1 MASLAAK
8 GPLVQDSEEAEVMA
22 CRKALEFGVDASFTE
37 LVLEGDNNSVM
48 KSITSIRSNRSRL
61 GHIYEDIQCIATGF
75 WSFSGNFVKCSANL
89 VAHSLAKFVRNV
101 DDELVWL
108 EESQNSIQ
116 NFVYDTYKKNCW
128 S

>member
-1 MASLAAK
+1 MGLIDKVNVNAAVFSDIDALRIGVVVRNEREEVMASLAAK

-75 WSFSGNFVKCSANL
+75 
-89 VAHSLAKFVRNV
+89 
-101 DDELVWL
+101 
-108 EESQNSIQ
+108 
-116 NFVYDTYKKNCW
+116 
-128 S
+128 